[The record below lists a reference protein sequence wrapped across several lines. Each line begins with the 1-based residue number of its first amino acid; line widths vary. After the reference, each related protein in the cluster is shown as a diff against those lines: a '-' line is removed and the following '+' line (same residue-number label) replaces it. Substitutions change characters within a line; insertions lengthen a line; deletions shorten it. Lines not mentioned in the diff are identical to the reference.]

1 MKLKA
6 LAAAAIVVLCVVAA
20 LSFANCGGDE
30 GCPGIVCSDCGA
42 SGDCDV
48 TCTGD
53 QVEYCGHFG
62 LFEDQSLRC
71 AFCESPD
78 FEF

>member
-1 MKLKA
+1 MKTWM
-6 LAAAAIVVLCVVAA
+6 IVLCIMVVVVVGLGLATV
-20 LSFANCGGDE
+20 SCGDE
-30 GCPGIVCSDCGA
+30 GCPGIVCSDCGMD
-42 SGDCDV
+42 GDCDV
-48 TCTGD
+48 DCSGD

-62 LFEDQSLRC
+62 YFDDPDLRC